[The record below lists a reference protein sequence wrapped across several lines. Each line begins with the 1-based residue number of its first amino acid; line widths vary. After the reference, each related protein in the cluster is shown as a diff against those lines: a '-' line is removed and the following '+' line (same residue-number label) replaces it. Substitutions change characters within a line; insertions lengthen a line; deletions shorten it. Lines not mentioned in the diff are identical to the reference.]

1 MKKITTILVL
11 TAIFI
16 SLGACKSGKA
26 GCDAYSSKV
35 KTENKSDQ
43 ASK

>member
-16 SLGACKSGKA
+16 SLGAWKSGKA
-26 GCDAYSSKV
+26 GCDAYSKV

>member
-26 GCDAYSSKV
+26 GCDAYSKINKET
-35 KTENKSDQ
+35 KTVEAAK
-43 ASK
+43 

>member
-1 MKKITTILVL
+1 MKKTTKILVL
-11 TAIFI
+11 IVILI

-26 GCDAYSSKV
+26 GCDAYSKLN
-35 KTENKSDQ
+35 KENNTVE